1 MEQVGVDPSKIVFE
15 ITETALM
22 EDTRSEKLRS

>member
-1 MEQVGVDPSKIVFE
+1 VFE

-22 EDTRSEKLRS
+22 RDIEKGEAFARGVTDL